1 MVKDFPPPPLN
12 DDEANQLLN
21 DFTAEMN
28 RKGFMVMR
36 CPECNGA
43 LWLEGEK
50 EVMLMR
56 YSTIFDGECMSCIQL
71 KKELCQ

>member
-12 DDEANQLLN
+12 DNEANQLLD

-50 EVMLMR
+50 EV
-56 YSTIFDGECMSCIQL
+56 C
-71 KKELCQ
+71 